1 MTSWIRKRSVAAAAL
16 AAALSG
22 ALPVHAQ
29 DVREVDPPP
38 PATSDGA
45 GAPHGLAEGEEA
57 SRSALAITAG
67 LTPHFRSWLS
77 ANGYGAWGFERSDV
91 PGGSTGGRASAGD
104 PIVRV
109 PVVFVHG
116 NSDSALGTGVSPF
129 TGFSATIAEL
139 KARGYTGAELYATTW
154 GPASVAASSL
164 QYHSRAHLTRIRA
177 FLEAVLAYTGAPKI
191 SIVGHSMGVTLARK
205 AILGGAASDAADGG
219 SYDLGPAL
227 TAKVDTFIGISG
239 SNWGLVS
246 CYQTGPT
253 TPTCG
258 STNGFYPGYWYGP
271 TGLSAILANVNARSR
286 YEGSYVFTIWSTVDE
301 VIGYGDVVWG
311 RYTSQVPG
319 QNGEKRYASAPY
331 GHFGSKDLSTYTQY
345 RMLSAHS
352 LN

>member
-1 MTSWIRKRSVAAAAL
+1 MTSPIRRRSAVVAVL
-16 AAALSG
+16 AAALSTG
-22 ALPVHAQ
+22 VPVHAQ
-29 DVREVDPPP
+29 DAREVEPRSH
-38 PATSDGA
+38 ATADGA
-45 GAPHGLAEGEEA
+45 GGPGELAGGEGAP
-57 SRSALAITAG
+57 RRALAITPG

-77 ANGYGAWGFERSDV
+77 ANGFGPWAFERSDV
-91 PGGSTGGRASAGD
+91 PGGSFGGRAGDGD

-129 TGFSATIAEL
+129 TGFAATISEL

-154 GPASVAASSL
+154 GPASAASSAL

-177 FLEAVLAYTGAPKI
+177 FLEAVLSYTGAPRI
-191 SIVGHSMGVTLARK
+191 SVVGHSMGVTLARK

-239 SNWGLVS
+239 SSWGLVS

-271 TGLSAILANVNARSR
+271 TGLSSILSNVNSRSR
-286 YEGSYVFTIWSTVDE
+286 YEGSYVFTIWSTADE

-319 QNGEKRYASAPY
+319 QNGEKRYSSAPY
-331 GHFGSKDLSTYTQY
+331 GHFGSKDLATYVQY

-352 LN
+352 VN